1 MVAHDT
7 VAPNANGDD
16 DSKDNRLRRLDD
28 CDGSFTDRGVYRDR
42 RTRSTLDSYR
52 FLSSSARN
60 QGCDSLFFPIFK
72 EYVYSIARPTMFASF
87 PVFFLLAI
95 LHNWLGNRQEE
106 RTKRR
111 LLKRF
116 FSGDTGR

>member
-1 MVAHDT
+1 MGMKILRTT
-7 VAPNANGDD
+7 VFAGWMIAMAALLTVGCIETAALGQP
-16 DSKDNRLRRLDD
+16 
-28 CDGSFTDRGVYRDR
+28 
-42 RTRSTLDSYR
+42 STLTAFYR
-52 FLSSSARN
+52 HPHEIKGAIR
-60 QGCDSLFFPIFK
+60 FFPDLQ